1 MHRKLAN
8 LPAFVA
14 IIVIA
19 ASAAA
24 QDQTDRRRS
33 IQTTGEGIV
42 TAQPDRARVDIGVVT
57 QAATSQAAS
66 EQNAQK
72 LTATLARLR
81 TVLGANADIQTVSY
95 SLSPVYRYPRE
106 GGEPSITGYSATNMV
121 RVTTDDITVVGRVID
136 AATQAGAN
144 RIQQI
149 QFTVK
154 DEQSLLAEALR
165 TAAQR
170 ARRKADGLAGSLG
183 VRVTRVLHASES
195 SPGVIPIRDMATYA
209 RAEAQTP
216 IEPGTIEVRAT
227 VTLTVE
233 IE

>member
-42 TAQPDRARVDIGVVT
+42 TAQPDRARVGIGVVT

>member
-144 RIQQI
+144 RIQQV